1 MAENLL
7 LINLLSGYDS
17 NRVRRRNFKEL
28 GKRIDL
34 FIKDQKAKIL
44 GSICMDMLMV
54 DVRLTALRRVS
65 YYFGE
70 QPTALTSLKN

>member
-28 GKRIDL
+28 GKRTRVC
-34 FIKDQKAKIL
+34 FYIKDQHAIIL
-44 GSICMDMLMV
+44 EVFVWMLMV
-54 DVRLTALRRVS
+54 DVTRLTVQES
-65 YYFGE
+65 VIFW
-70 QPTALTSLKN
+70 